1 MYVCLNNIQW
11 NTQILSTRLI
21 TKFWHLYTPMWPLPQ
36 TKQNISITPKGPF
49 MSLLNQYFTPKPFWF
64 KPLSGTF
71 ACSWNSYKWIYIV
84 YIFRER
90 DLLSSAYHTVLKSM
104 HVFVYVSIQPMGSV
118 VIESVVSSQVSK
130 KKQNYHDSSAFLG
143 LRDRVT
149 FPNHVSSE
157 ESRYQKFI
165 F

>member
-1 MYVCLNNIQW
+1 
-11 NTQILSTRLI
+11 
-21 TKFWHLYTPMWPLPQ
+21 MWPLPQ

-71 ACSWNSYKWIYIV
+71 ACSWNSCKWIYIV

-90 DLLSSAYHTVLKSM
+90 DLLSSTYHTVLKSM

-130 KKQNYHDSSAFLG
+130 KKQNYHASSAFLG
-143 LRDRVT
+143 LRDRAPSLIMCPPRKADT
-149 FPNHVSSE
+149 KSSFFKLLN
-157 ESRYQKFI
+157 SILLYDYTTI
-165 F
+165 CLSILLSP